1 MNIFDFYPYEWILQV
16 KKMSAHDVYFSAQGY
31 ETGFLALFNEITSNA
46 FFQSSNFYLPFP
58 SLYKRVGNKF
68 CTP

>member
-16 KKMSAHDVYFSAQGY
+16 KKMTARDVYFSAQGVQDW
-31 ETGFLALFNEITSNA
+31 FPDPIKEIT

-58 SLYKRVGNKF
+58 TLYKRVGNKS